1 MTSTLTDCWGELLV
15 AMQNVRAFAREETTE
30 EEKRLVHFDSR
41 YCPSASSSLAARW
54 NGTSP
59 FCVIFVKTMTTTRE
73 ISVGSLRLG
82 GSNPLFL
89 IAGPCVIESEAHAR
103 MMAKRVSRIAADA
116 SVPYIFK
123 ASYDKANRSS
133 IKAFRG
139 PGLNEGLRVLGKIK
153 AELHVPI
160 LTDIH
165 DASQAGPAAEVA
177 DILQIPAFLAR
188 QTDLLLAAA
197 KTGRVINIKKAQFL
211 SPWDMGNV
219 AEKVAS
225 SGNHNIILTERGAS
239 FGYNNLVVDMR
250 TFPVLQKFGYPV
262 VYDVT
267 HSVQLPGGQGH
278 ASGGQPEFIEP
289 LARAGVAAG
298 IDGIFLETHD
308 NPAAALSD
316 GPNALP
322 LAQLPQLLARLKELS
337 TLVRRWG
344 AA

>member
-1 MTSTLTDCWGELLV
+1 M
-15 AMQNVRAFAREETTE
+15 A
-30 EEKRLVHFDSR
+30 
-41 YCPSASSSLAARW
+41 
-54 NGTSP
+54 
-59 FCVIFVKTMTTTRE
+59 TTRE
-73 ISVGSLRLG
+73 INLGPLCLG
-82 GSNPLFL
+82 GGNPLFL

-103 MMAKRVSRIAADA
+103 TLAERVERIATDA
-116 SVPYIFK
+116 GVPYIFK

-133 IKAFRG
+133 GKAFRG
-139 PGLNEGLRVLGKIK
+139 PGLAEGLRILAKIK
-153 AELHVPI
+153 LDLKLPI

-165 DASQAGPAAEVA
+165 EASQAAPAAEVA

-197 KTGRVINIKKAQFL
+197 QTGRIINVKKAQFL

-219 AEKVAS
+219 AEKIAS
-225 SGNHNIILTERGAS
+225 TGNHKIILTERGAS

-250 TFPVLQKFGYPV
+250 AFPVLHKFGYPV

-278 ASGGQPEFIEP
+278 SSGGQPEFIEP

-298 IDGIFLETHD
+298 IDGLFLETHD
-308 NPAAALSD
+308 NPSAALSD

-337 TLVRRWG
+337 TLVRRWSPS
-344 AA
+344 

>member
-1 MTSTLTDCWGELLV
+1 MTV
-15 AMQNVRAFAREETTE
+15 
-30 EEKRLVHFDSR
+30 
-41 YCPSASSSLAARW
+41 
-54 NGTSP
+54 
-59 FCVIFVKTMTTTRE
+59 TRE
-73 ISVGSLRLG
+73 ISLGSLRLG
-82 GSNPLFL
+82 AGNPLFL
-89 IAGPCVIESEAHAR
+89 IAGPCVIESESHAR
-103 MMAKRVSRIAADA
+103 AMAERVAKIASDA
-116 SVPYIFK
+116 GVPYIFK
-123 ASYDKANRSS
+123 ASYDKANRASV
-133 IKAFRG
+133 KAFRG
-139 PGLNEGLRVLGKIK
+139 PGMLEGLRILSKIK
-153 AELHVPI
+153 SELHLPI

-165 DASQAGPAAEVA
+165 DASQAAPAAEVA

-197 KTGRVINIKKAQFL
+197 QTGRIVNVKKAQFL

-219 AEKVAS
+219 AEKIAS
-225 SGNHNIILTERGAS
+225 SGNTKIILTERGAS

-250 TFPVLQKFGYPV
+250 SFPVLAKFGYPV

-298 IDGIFLETHD
+298 VDGLFLETHD

-322 LAQLPQLLARLKELS
+322 LSQLPQLLSHLKELS
-337 TLVRRWG
+337 TLVRSWSHS
-344 AA
+344 